1 MRNELYLD
9 IINEGVNKISGFQ
22 DTNKTITEGCF
33 FYPYW
38 RLRKEKYVNSR
49 LQEAVLTL
57 SWYYSKFHSEE
68 TWIRILKGV
77 DFWCKLQHK
86 NGSFPEY
93 SRLDRSFSATAF
105 STLAMIS
112 SVIILNYSKEK
123 WIEKINKSCEYL
135 MKNDELFLTN
145 QEMAASLALLK
156 TGNYTNNINFLK
168 ESEKKLELVLK
179 NQSTKGYFKECNG
192 FDFGYSTLTLELLG
206 HYYLATDDKRVLEA
220 ASKFIDFVVHLDFKS
235 IRGVRNTNW
244 VIVSGFE
251 IFSDKTINGKEALS
265 KILNHFDI
273 RHLES
278 DKNYCTDLYRLCYAH
293 DNSKDELEHRDLE
306 KSINETKIA
315 QRSYR
320 PSRILN
326 ILRPFGIHKFRRI
339 KYMFM

>member
-1 MRNELYLD
+1 M
-9 IINEGVNKISGFQ
+9 
-22 DTNKTITEGCF
+22 
-33 FYPYW
+33 
-38 RLRKEKYVNSR
+38 
-49 LQEAVLTL
+49 
-57 SWYYSKFHSEE
+57 
-68 TWIRILKGV
+68 
-77 DFWCKLQHK
+77 
-86 NGSFPEY
+86 
-93 SRLDRSFSATAF
+93 
-105 STLAMIS
+105 
-112 SVIILNYSKEK
+112 
-123 WIEKINKSCEYL
+123 
-135 MKNDELFLTN
+135 
-145 QEMAASLALLK
+145 
-156 TGNYTNNINFLK
+156 
-168 ESEKKLELVLK
+168 
-179 NQSTKGYFKECNG
+179 
-192 FDFGYSTLTLELLG
+192 
-206 HYYLATDDKRVLEA
+206 EA
-220 ASKFIDFVVHLDFKS
+220 ASKFIDFVVNLDFKS
-235 IRGVRNTNW
+235 IRNIKNTNW